1 MMMKHAPALASAV
14 FFWWPILLFWGF
26 HSILWIVILIP
37 TGMVSFVGSVLL
49 FRESGTDSARRY
61 LLLPFCVDILAV
73 FATGLLS
80 FYYFRSFPLGMSGEL
95 WAFTLLMLAPC
106 SAAVFYSI
114 PKGGRV
120 RETSMYLAIIISA
133 YSVITAILLLYG
145 GYLPMFGLL
154 YLYWMFGMPII
165 GVLFLV
171 NAWYWPHTTTEKTIS
186 EKG

>member
-1 MMMKHAPALASAV
+1 MKHAPALASAV

-49 FRESGTDSARRY
+49 FRESVTDSTRRY
-61 LLLPFCVDILAV
+61 LNLPFCMDILTV
-73 FATGLLS
+73 LATGLLS
-80 FYYFRSFPLGMSGEL
+80 FNLLGSFPMGPSGEL

-171 NAWYWPHTTTEKTIS
+171 NVWYWPHTTTEKTIS